1 MGGVFF
7 FCVPFHIRLEKFRA
21 GSWFFHL
28 SRAIWGPPRAP
39 GTKCGYDMGV
49 RYGKCVFHRLSC
61 SSAFETL
68 QIKFYGLLR
77 SEISIRAI
85 NFVAR
90 VPSYCNFEC
99 KAFSFRPDQP
109 WVGALFE
116 NLNDAYRFYIF
127 ANQKNDFFFS
137 GISSSKLGLC
147 ISQTERKRYKSRK
160 KVAPE
165 LHRHP
170 AGARLNSGPV
180 LHWLRAGITL
190 APGHWFRAGITNA
203 RGRYHKCLRPVARMP
218 EAGCVCA

>member
-1 MGGVFF
+1 M
-7 FCVPFHIRLEKFRA
+7 
-21 GSWFFHL
+21 
-28 SRAIWGPPRAP
+28 
-39 GTKCGYDMGV
+39 
-49 RYGKCVFHRLSC
+49 
-61 SSAFETL
+61 
-68 QIKFYGLLR
+68 
-77 SEISIRAI
+77 
-85 NFVAR
+85 
-90 VPSYCNFEC
+90 
-99 KAFSFRPDQP
+99 
-109 WVGALFE
+109 FE

-190 APGHWFRAGITNA
+190 SPGRHHVAFGRSFIIWPRRDGGAIQVQLFFDFYIIFAPSAICTNPILMTKFREKKNVFLICNFVFLICKLCFLNCDTRTRGNA
-203 RGRYHKCLRPVARMP
+203 AWGTCK
-218 EAGCVCA
+218 